1 MSITNLMVPGAS
13 ALAGFCLAYGL
24 AAWLWNLR
32 DPSRLGVLELAEER
46 IGRPGMLTRGWSR
59 LAPVGERL
67 LPFMGAERSRIERKL
82 YIAGWR
88 KESSA
93 ALFVTAKIV
102 LLCVAAILIS
112 VLWQSTWGL
121 GQAQKIALSAIV
133 LGVALLAPNWWVE
146 HRVRRRQSRLRNGF
160 PDALDML
167 VICVESGLGLTAAM
181 ERVANE
187 IRQLHPELS
196 LELAAVNAE
205 IRSGVDRAAALQ
217 SLNAR
222 TGLPEIR
229 GFVGLLAQT
238 LQLGTGVA
246 DSLRIYS
253 TEFRDQRM
261 HRAEERAAKTG
272 TKMIFPLVF
281 CEFPA
286 FFLVAV
292 GPAAVRLFDAFSV

>member
-1 MSITNLMVPGAS
+1 MNFATLMVPGAS
-13 ALAGFCLAYGL
+13 ALAAFCLAYGL
-24 AAWLWNLR
+24 AAWFWESR
-32 DPSRLGVLELAEER
+32 DPSLRGVLELAEER
-46 IGRPGMLTRGWSR
+46 VGKPSLLARGWTR

-67 LPFMGAERSRIERKL
+67 LPFMGSERIRIEQKL

-88 KESSA
+88 RENA
-93 ALFVTAKIV
+93 PALFMIAKV
-102 LLCVAAILIS
+102 ALLLIAVVA
-112 VLWQSTWGL
+112 LWMLWRSQPDT
-121 GQAQKIALSAIV
+121 GQARQVALSALV
-133 LGVALLAPNWWVE
+133 LGAALLAPNWWVE
-146 HRVRRRQSRLRNGF
+146 QRVRRRQSRLRNGF

-167 VICVESGLGLTAAM
+167 VICVEAGLGLTAAM

-187 IRQLHPELS
+187 IRQLHPELAT
-196 LELAAVNAE
+196 ELAAVNAE
-205 IRSGVDRAAALQ
+205 IRSGVDRATALQ

-229 GFVGLLAQT
+229 GFVSLLAQT

-272 TKMIFPLVF
+272 TKMIFPLVL

-286 FFLVAV
+286 FLLVAV
-292 GPAAVRLFDAFSV
+292 GPAAVRLFDAFGA

>member
-1 MSITNLMVPGAS
+1 MNITTLMIPGAS
-13 ALAGFCLAYGL
+13 ALAGFCLTYGL
-24 AAWLWNLR
+24 AAWVWSLR

-46 IGRPGMLTRGWSR
+46 IGRPGLLTRGWTR

-67 LPFMGAERSRIERKL
+67 LPLIGTERLRIEQKL

-88 KESSA
+88 KESA
-93 ALFVTAKIV
+93 PALFMTAKLVSLI
-102 LLCVAAILIS
+102 VAAILIS
-112 VLWQSTWGL
+112 ILWQSTL
-121 GQAQKIALSAIV
+121 DIGQAAKIALSAIV

-146 HRVRRRQSRLRNGF
+146 KRVRRRQSRLRNGF

-196 LELAAVNAE
+196 VELAAVNAE
-205 IRSGVDRAAALQ
+205 IRSGVDRATALQ

-292 GPAAVRLFDAFSV
+292 GPAAVRLFDAFAV

>member
-1 MSITNLMVPGAS
+1 PGIRVEEITSKTGREVKVRLRIEPDCTLGEHFLRVRTSTGVS
-13 ALAGFCLAYGL
+13 ALRMFFVGPFDPLDEREPNDK
-24 AAWLWNLR
+24 AA
-32 DPSRLGVLELAEER
+32 A
-46 IGRPGMLTRGWSR
+46 
-59 LAPVGERL
+59 
-67 LPFMGAERSRIERKL
+67 
-82 YIAGWR
+82 
-88 KESSA
+88 
-93 ALFVTAKIV
+93 
-102 LLCVAAILIS
+102 
-112 VLWQSTWGL
+112 
-121 GQAQKIALSAIV
+121 AQKIALSAIV

-292 GPAAVRLFDAFSV
+292 GPAAVRLFDAFAV